1 MTTNRLQLRWLN
13 IKSIYE
19 NNSLLEDVME
29 ENVFF
34 IEVTM
39 KNNITKNKHKKS

>member
-39 KNNITKNKHKKS
+39 KK

>member
-34 IEVTM
+34 IEVIM
-39 KNNITKNKHKKS
+39 KK